1 MRINT
6 AKRKMMEGKVAFGA
20 SAGLGSPLAAEHLS
34 LAGFDLVLVDHQH
47 GEWDPERAML
57 AFHSICL
64 GPATPMVRVGCND
77 YYLIGNMLDRGALGV
92 VVPMVNS
99 PEDARAAAQ
108 AARYPPMGSRSAGP
122 FGTALHGDDYLQA
135 ANEEVFLAV
144 QIETQEAVAQAE
156 AILSTD
162 GVDAC
167 WIGPTDLSFSMGVE
181 RGSDEHEAAIQRVLE
196 VCRKIGKIPG
206 IAAGPD
212 FEQRIAQGFRFV
224 TNGSDAMY
232 VRNGAQEALRRIEG
246 RS

>member
-6 AKRKMMEGKVAFGA
+6 TKRKMMEGKVAFGA
-20 SAGLGSPLAAEHLS
+20 GAGLGSPLAAECLS
-34 LAGFDLVLVDHQH
+34 LAGFDWVLVDHQH

-64 GPATPMVRVGCND
+64 GSATPMARVGKND
-77 YYLIGNMLDRGALGV
+77 YYLIGNLLDRGALGI

-99 PEDARAAAQ
+99 PEDAQAAAQ
-108 AARYPPMGSRSAGP
+108 AMRYPPMGRRSAGA

-144 QIETQEAVAQAE
+144 QIETREAMEQAE

-162 GVDAC
+162 GVDGC
-167 WIGPTDLSFSMGVE
+167 WIGPTDLAFSMGVMM
-181 RGSDEHEAAIQRVLE
+181 GSAEHEAAIQRVLE
-196 VCRKIGKIPG
+196 VCRKIGKVPG
-206 IAAGPD
+206 IAAGMD
-212 FEQRIAQGFRFV
+212 FERRIAQGFRFV
-224 TNGSDAMY
+224 TNGSDALY
-232 VRNGAQEALRRIEG
+232 VRNGAQEALRKIEG